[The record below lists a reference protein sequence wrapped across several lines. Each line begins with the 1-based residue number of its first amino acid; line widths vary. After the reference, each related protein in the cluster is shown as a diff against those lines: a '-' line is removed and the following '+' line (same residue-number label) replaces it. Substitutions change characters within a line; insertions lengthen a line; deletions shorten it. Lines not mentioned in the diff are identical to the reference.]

1 MGLKKATVKLGAD
14 TKEFQSKMRKA
25 SKTFRKMGKQMK
37 DMGKQ
42 MSIGLTLPLTAFAA
56 ASVKAFDTQAKAEA
70 KLRTALKGNEKAFKS
85 LTKQASEL
93 QKISLFGDEETIQA
107 QSMLASMGLEEDAI
121 KRLTPLIQ
129 DMATAKG
136 MNLTAAADLVAKSV
150 GSSTNALSRYGI
162 QIEGAVGSTERL
174 DSAANALSK
183 QFKGQA
189 KAAAEAGAGGI
200 TQLKN
205 SIGDLMEEIGALLMP
220 VINSI
225 AEKVKGMVKK
235 FGDLDKGTKVIILT
249 IGILVS
255 ALGPVIYTLGIIAT
269 KIMAINTPILLVIA
283 GIAALVTAVG
293 YAASNWDALSERA
306 NLVFTIL
313 QNDLLDL
320 AKFFVKN
327 NPISI
332 LIKGYNKVA
341 KFFGKE
347 QLGNPFENIGNSL
360 DKFKKDL
367 PQVKTQ
373 MKGFGESMRE
383 SALKAAGALGFLNE
397 QVSGGSEGGGS
408 ESGGSEGG
416 AESGGG
422 DTGIIQNINKLKEA
436 SNSFA
441 MSISE
446 SFASGFANAVTS
458 GEGFLKSMTEIFK
471 GIAKQIAA
479 MIIKALVLAALFQFT
494 GLGNM
499 QAAAG
504 GATGF
509 KDLLALGLQGKA
521 TGGSVSRNTPYMVG
535 EKGPEMFMPNS
546 SGTIIP
552 NHKLSGGAGDAVIPD
567 VRISGNDLLIVFDR
581 AERRKNRR

>member
-408 ESGGSEGG
+408 EGG